1 MRIALFVA
9 IAACAAGC
17 ADEKLKDVSGSVTH
31 GGEPLPAGVV
41 WFDPDPNHPGK
52 PPQGYAYVKGGKFDT
67 TDQGRGVRPG
77 AYLVR
82 VEGFDGKPGNELP
95 LGKPLFTDH
104 QEKQD
109 FAAGSDKLQLEISIP
124 KAAPPSP
131 KADKPAKPEKLTPKA
146 KK

>member
-1 MRIALFVA
+1 MRSVLFVA
-9 IAACAAGC
+9 LAACAAGC
-17 ADEKLKDVSGSVTH
+17 ADEKLHDVSGTVTH

-67 TDQGRGVRPG
+67 TDLGRGVRPG

-104 QEKQD
+104 QETRELPVGKVE
-109 FAAGSDKLQLEISIP
+109 LEINVP
-124 KAAPPSP
+124 KAEAANP
-131 KADKPAKPEKLTPKA
+131 KSDKPAKT